1 MPRIICAFA
10 ICISHKTHF
19 LMAWFT
25 CTIKIFVPRHV
36 ASLLHT
42 STICGSVR
50 VTLCPCTYR
59 VRSGDFPPTA
69 AVKDNTPSLPV
80 KHNLR
85 MNKHA
90 LLCEMDLSV
99 FLTR

>member
-80 KHNLR
+80 KYR

>member
-10 ICISHKTHF
+10 ICISHKTNF

-59 VRSGDFPPTA
+59 VRSGDFPRTA

-80 KHNLR
+80 KYNLR

>member
-1 MPRIICAFA
+1 MWFA
-10 ICISHKTHF
+10 CI
-19 LMAWFT
+19 
-25 CTIKIFVPRHV
+25 IKIFVPRHV

-42 STICGSVR
+42 STMWGSVR

-80 KHNLR
+80 KFNLR
-85 MNKHA
+85 INKCT
-90 LLCEMDLSV
+90 LLCENGS
-99 FLTR
+99 F